1 MNTLPSFN
9 KDIIKEEE
17 KKLYEEYKRKL
28 AELKKTHKEKST
40 NTSIFTKG
48 LLPIY
53 VLYLLSLGPTN
64 GNEISKK
71 IDDFIKEQ
79 MYKLAKVI
87 NIYGYTRVDA
97 FVKIFGE
104 RVELW
109 IIEINSLPALT
120 PATCLFHQAALNGY
134 KPIDLINMIINSGC
148 KR

>member
-1 MNTLPSFN
+1 
-9 KDIIKEEE
+9 
-17 KKLYEEYKRKL
+17 
-28 AELKKTHKEKST
+28 
-40 NTSIFTKG
+40 
-48 LLPIY
+48 
-53 VLYLLSLGPTN
+53 
-64 GNEISKK
+64 
-71 IDDFIKEQ
+71 